1 MPRRTGTTEAHH
13 EIVAAL
19 NAEIEVVQEQLDAAK
34 ASNDAHDEVVAEL
47 TTEIDSLREQLS
59 SSTAVND
66 SMTARLEEVARALMD
81 PSAGADDG

>member
-1 MPRRTGTTEAHH
+1 M
-13 EIVAAL
+13 

-34 ASNDAHDEVVAEL
+34 ASNDAHDEVVAGL
-47 TTEIDSLREQLS
+47 TTEIDSLREQLA

-81 PSAGADDG
+81 PVLPAP